1 VLGKNLRLV
10 SEIISDEKIKAIF
23 GHLKLEEIKKDSKK
37 DSKKEFKKELKSYIL
52 KRNIKLSK
60 QNWKKNNKNI
70 VSQQK
75 KRAYKRKVELQAFMN
90 ILLN

>member
-1 VLGKNLRLV
+1 MNIL
-10 SEIISDEKIKAIF
+10 
-23 GHLKLEEIKKDSKK
+23 
-37 DSKKEFKKELKSYIL
+37 EFKKELKLYIL